1 MNWKLFLDNELFPP
15 DTSWLIAR
23 SVDEAMVLI
32 SQQGYPAEMSLDY
45 DLGENKPTGFDFL
58 KRIADDV
65 LNAWPNLNFPLVMLD
80 SHTSDTEGR
89 CRILGLWKSFQNK
102 LARNKE
108 WAAPSNNI
116 VSTAK
121 YGQPSSNQQSCP
133 RLVVAIASRALF
145 DLDESHQIFEEQGA
159 GAYARYQVEHEEMPL
174 APGVAFPLVRK
185 LLALNTGEQRRVEVT
200 LISRNSADTGLRIFN
215 SIRHHG
221 LDITRAAF
229 TRGESPYRYIE
240 SFGAHLFLSA
250 SQEDVE
256 KALDAGIA
264 AATIMPSA
272 AGEGRDGQLRIAF
285 DGDAVLFSDEAERV
299 FAESGLDAFN
309 RNEVDAKDKPLPGGP
324 FKPFLAALHTIQS
337 DFDPEHSPI
346 RTALVTARGAPA
358 HERVI
363 RTLRSWGIRID
374 EALFLGGM
382 DKGVFLKSFGADIFF
397 DDQRKHCESAAGYVA
412 TGHVPYG
419 VKNS

>member
-1 MNWKLFLDNELFPP
+1 MPQKK
-15 DTSWLIAR
+15 S
-23 SVDEAMVLI
+23 M
-32 SQQGYPAEMSLDY
+32 
-45 DLGENKPTGFDFL
+45 NKP
-58 KRIADDV
+58 A
-65 LNAWPNLNFPLVMLD
+65 
-80 SHTSDTEGR
+80 
-89 CRILGLWKSFQNK
+89 
-102 LARNKE
+102 
-108 WAAPSNNI
+108 
-116 VSTAK
+116 
-121 YGQPSSNQQSCP
+121 GQPDVEKATSP
-133 RLVVAIASRALF
+133 KLVVAIASRALF
-145 DLDESHQIFEEQGA
+145 NLDESHQIFEEQGA
-159 GAYARYQVEHEEMPL
+159 EAYAQYQIEQEETPL
-174 APGVAFPLVRK
+174 LPGVAFPLVCK
-185 LLALNTGEQRRVEVT
+185 LLALNKEGQRRVEVT

-215 SIRHHG
+215 SIQHHG

-250 SQEDVE
+250 SQEDVR
-256 KALDAGIA
+256 KALEAGIA
-264 AATIMPSA
+264 AATIMPSVT
-272 AGEGRDGQLRIAF
+272 GEGREGQLRIAF

-309 RNEVDAKDKPLPGGP
+309 SNEKEAKNRPLPGGP
-324 FKPFLAALHTIQS
+324 FKPFLAALHSIQS
-337 DFDPEHSPI
+337 EFDPENSPI
-346 RTALVTARGAPA
+346 RTAIVTARGAPA

-382 DKGVFLKSFGADIFF
+382 DKGIFLKSFGADIFF